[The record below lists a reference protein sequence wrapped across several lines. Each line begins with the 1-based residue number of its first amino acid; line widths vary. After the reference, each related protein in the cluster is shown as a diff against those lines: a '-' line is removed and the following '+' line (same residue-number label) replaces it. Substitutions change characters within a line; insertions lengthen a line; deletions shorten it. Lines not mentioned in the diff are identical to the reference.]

1 LRLHF
6 KDVDFRFPNKSNYLL
21 RQKKNEDKVSE
32 GWVLKNLNFEVIE
45 GDRFGIIGSNGAG
58 KTTLLRLAAGIFKPD
73 AGCIGLVSPT
83 TSLISTSFGI
93 DVELSGIENIFKKA
107 RYMGISRQQ
116 LILKLDEIID
126 YSGLGMSINKSVR
139 TYSDGM
145 RIRLASSIAL
155 KLASGCIIV
164 DEGIA
169 SADLEFSNQVEN
181 TMREF
186 YNQVPMAL
194 IASHSF
200 QFLQSACS
208 RVGYLKN
215 GKFDFIGTPSE
226 AWDLYVKDVYNL

>member
-1 LRLHF
+1 MFRR
-6 KDVDFRFPNKSNYLL
+6 KDVN
-21 RQKKNEDKVSE
+21 SE
-32 GWVLKNLNFEVIE
+32 ISENWVLRNLNFEVAE

-58 KTTLLRLAAGIFKPD
+58 KTTLLRLAAGIFRPD
-73 AGCIGLVSPT
+73 MGRIDLVNPT
-83 TSLISTSFGI
+83 TSLISASFGI
-93 DVELSGIENIFKKA
+93 DIELSGIENIYKKA
-107 RYMGISRQQ
+107 RYMGISRQEIN
-116 LILKLDEIID
+116 LRLDEIID
-126 YSGLGMSINKSVR
+126 YSGLGSNINRSVR

-155 KLASGCIIV
+155 KLASGCLIM